1 MLRAVVAAA
10 ALALALA
17 AAAPAGAA
25 TRFVRIAGI
34 DEPGTPARYDRVG
47 ILKVGAP
54 AARNVLVL
62 NPGTSASA
70 AYFRPLARAIAQRS
84 PAWQVWAVERREN
97 LLEDHTLLDRG
108 KAGGATIRQVF
119 DYYLGWLA
127 DASITEHVRLIGDA
141 EVPFAREW
149 GMATEVGDLRRVM
162 RRAARRTTLRR
173 SPTSVAIPHPRAKPT
188 SASPIRRKCS
198 VTDGFA
204 SQPR

>member
-1 MLRAVVAAA
+1 MLRAVLAGAL

-25 TRFVRIAGI
+25 TRFVRIAGT

-47 ILKVGAP
+47 ILKVGAT

-70 AYFRPLARAIAQRS
+70 AYFRPLAGAIAQRS
-84 PAWQVWAVERREN
+84 PGWQVWAVERREN

-119 DYYLGWLA
+119 DYYLGWIA
-127 DASITEHVRLIGDA
+127 DASITARPADRGRGGPVR
-141 EVPFAREW
+141 VPF
-149 GMATEVGDLRRVM
+149 LRAVR
-162 RRAARRTTLRR
+162 
-173 SPTSVAIPHPRAKPT
+173 
-188 SASPIRRKCS
+188 
-198 VTDGFA
+198 GG
-204 SQPR
+204 